1 MVANYP
7 KPNKIGKNV
16 SSPTVFE
23 LEFSNCASM
32 FINMVSNQPL
42 HKILIKK
49 FFFEIQR
56 SEISER
62 YISKNTFL
70 IKILCKG
77 YLDTIFK
84 NMIAQF
90 EKSS

>member
-42 HKILIKK
+42 HKILIKNL
-49 FFFEIQR
+49 FFEIQR

-62 YISKNTFL
+62 FIS
-70 IKILCKG
+70 
-77 YLDTIFK
+77 
-84 NMIAQF
+84 
-90 EKSS
+90 